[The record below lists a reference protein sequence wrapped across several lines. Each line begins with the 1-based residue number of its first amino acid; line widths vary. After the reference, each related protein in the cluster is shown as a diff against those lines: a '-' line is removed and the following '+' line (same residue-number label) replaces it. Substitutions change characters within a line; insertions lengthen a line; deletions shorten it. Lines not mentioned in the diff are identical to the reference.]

1 MCPGCACAHHASDRT
16 ATAAVGV
23 SGQNSDGNEAAH
35 EEEIEDDGQEGEE
48 DDAAE
53 EEGQDDSEGSVD
65 DCQSRNPLNSFRVRR
80 NMEVVVSEVGEE
92 VGEDG
97 DA

>member
-1 MCPGCACAHHASDRT
+1 MCPGCAGAHHTSDRA

-35 EEEIEDDGQEGEE
+35 EEEIENDGQESEE
-48 DDAAE
+48 GDAAE
-53 EEGQDDSEGSVD
+53 EASQDDSEGSVD
-65 DCQSRNPLNSFRVRR
+65 DCRSRNPLNSFRVCR